1 MSVYPVRGTLVLSP
15 TNATTGGTELPG
27 VLETVLQV
35 DFKQPARRFRT
46 GVGADSGVKMIQG
59 RVKSATL
66 TFEPRSGV
74 ADFIKLIAPHLT
86 TDGTTLRPWGGTA
99 NKQFSALPVFAMVV
113 RPSDP
118 ATTSEKFIYSPAW
131 ALTDEGGS
139 IVNFSDL
146 MPKLET
152 SSLTLVACAN
162 TAGVEYVYGSASDI
176 NTEYSL

>member
-74 ADFIKLIAPHLT
+74 ANFIKLLAPHLT

-99 NKQFSALPVFAMVV
+99 NKQFTALPVFAMVV
-113 RPSDP
+113 RPS
-118 ATTSEKFIYSPAW
+118 ATSENYIYSPAW

-139 IVNFSDL
+139 IVNYADL
-146 MPKLET
+146 VPKLET

-162 TAGVEYVYGSASDI
+162 TAGVEYVYGSAADI